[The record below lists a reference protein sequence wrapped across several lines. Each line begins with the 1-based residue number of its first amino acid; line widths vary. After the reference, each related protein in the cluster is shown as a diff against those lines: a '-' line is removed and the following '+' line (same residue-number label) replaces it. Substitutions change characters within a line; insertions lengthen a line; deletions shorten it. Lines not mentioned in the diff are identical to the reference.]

1 MIKRGGNLKKLTTA
15 FSKLINNHQFQ
26 FEKSN
31 KAKESLIHD
40 ITQQTSLTGR
50 PTTLEQKKSLQPQF
64 APVRP
69 WFGPQIIFEVSA
81 LLDVRHCPKLQSC
94 AISRKANDAYLKNG
108 KNPYFEPNFG
118 CPNFFFFFFCKFYLY
133 QLHIVR
139 SYHPIQFTGKLMNQN
154 GEFWPKLGPP
164 KFFHE
169 FYLY

>member
-1 MIKRGGNLKKLTTA
+1 MIKRGANLKTLTTA
-15 FSKLINNHQFQ
+15 FSKLINSHQFQ

-31 KAKESLIHD
+31 KAKESLIYD
-40 ITQQTSLTGR
+40 ITQQASLTGR
-50 PTTLEQKKSLQPQF
+50 PTTLEQKRSLQPQF

-94 AISRKANDAYLKNG
+94 ATSRKANDAYLKNS

-118 CPNFFFFFFCKFYLY
+118 PPKFFFREFYLY

-139 SYHPIQFTGKLMNQN
+139 SYHPIQFKGKLMNQT
-154 GEFWPKLGPP
+154 
-164 KFFHE
+164 
-169 FYLY
+169 